1 MPEIAIRVEG
11 LSKRYD
17 IAATRIR
24 HDTLRDQ
31 LASGLRSWLR
41 SGGRGRRTTE
51 SYWALQDASFEIK
64 HGEIIGIIGR
74 NGAGKSTLLKILSRI
89 TEPTR
94 GRAEIYG
101 RIGSLLE
108 VGTGFDL
115 ELTGREN
122 VYLNG
127 IILGMRKAEIDR
139 KFDEIVAFAEM
150 EQFID
155 TPVKRYSSGMRMRLA
170 FAVAAHLEPEIVL
183 LDEVLAVGD
192 ARFQKKCLQKME
204 EVGHQGRTV
213 LFVSHNMPSISRI
226 CARTLLFAEGRIVRD
241 GPSSQVI
248 GVYLDSGDGTTAAR
262 EWPDPAR
269 APGNRSLRLR
279 GARVRDEDGGVLATA
294 DIRRPVG
301 IDVEYD
307 VLRAGVIPLVNVDFY
322 NEEGT
327 LAFGAQD
334 TDAEWRQRPR
344 AAGRYVS
351 TAWIPGNLLSE
362 GRLFVYVGLCTLNP
376 LVSVHYEQNAV
387 AFHVVDTLDGNS
399 ARGDFPGPMPGVVRP
414 LLKWTTRTLAGAAD
428 ALSVS

>member
-1 MPEIAIRVEG
+1 MPEIAVRADR
-11 LSKRYD
+11 LSKCYD
-17 IAATRIR
+17 IVVGRHR

-31 LASGLRSWLR
+31 LSDGLASWFDRARRSR
-41 SGGRGRRTTE
+41 AKE
-51 SYWALQDASFEIK
+51 VFWALQDASFEIK
-64 HGEIIGIIGR
+64 HGEVIGIIGR
-74 NGAGKSTLLKILSRI
+74 NGAGKSTLLKLLSRI

-94 GRAEIYG
+94 GRAEING
-101 RIGSLLE
+101 RVGSLLE
-108 VGTGFDL
+108 VGTGFDP

-127 IILGMRKAEIDR
+127 IILGMRKAEIKR
-139 KFDEIVAFAEM
+139 KFDEIVAFAEV

-155 TPVKRYSSGMRMRLA
+155 TPVKRYSSGMRVRLA

-204 EVGHQGRTV
+204 DVGHQGRTV

-226 CARTLLFAEGRIVRD
+226 CPRTLLLEEGRITRD

-248 GVYLDSGDGTTAAR
+248 GAYLDSGSGTTAVR
-262 EWPDPAR
+262 EWPDRGR
-269 APGNRSLRLR
+269 APGNQSIRLR
-279 GARVRDEDGGVLATA
+279 AVRVRGESGDILATA

-307 VLRAGVIPLVNVDFY
+307 ILRPGIVPLINVDFY
-322 NEEGT
+322 NEEGVF
-327 LAFGAQD
+327 AFGAQD

-344 AAGRYVS
+344 AAGRYAS

-362 GRLFVYVGLCTLNP
+362 GRLFVYAGLCTLNP
-376 LVSVHYEQNAV
+376 LVSVHYEHNAV
-387 AFHVVDTLDGNS
+387 AFHVVDTLDGDS
-399 ARGDFPGPMPGVVRP
+399 ARGDYPGAMPGVVRP
-414 LLKWTTRTLAGAAD
+414 MLKWSTRVVTD
-428 ALSVS
+428 PTDD